1 MTMTVH
7 YSSLTN
13 EWSTPAELF
22 ARLDAEFGF
31 TLDPCATAENAKCR
45 KFFTQADDGL
55 RQSWA
60 GERVFMNPPYG
71 RQIGAWVRK
80 AFEESQNGALVVCLI
95 PARTDTSY
103 WHEYCMNASEIR
115 LIRGRVAFGGAPK
128 TNAHTPC
135 APFPSAVVVFA
146 PLPVPSNN
154 GFHLTAAPPVC
165 GMTMISTA
173 QPQVNPTIRRLEER

>member
-45 KFFTQADDGL
+45 KFFSQADDGL

-71 RQIGAWVRK
+71 RQIGAWVRRR
-80 AFEESQNGALVVCLI
+80 Q
-95 PARTDTSY
+95 PAPTCGECRYFARYLDGTFCDRRAIWRLRTDQACNIGEVS
-103 WHEYCMNASEIR
+103 
-115 LIRGRVAFGGAPK
+115 
-128 TNAHTPC
+128 
-135 APFPSAVVVFA
+135 
-146 PLPVPSNN
+146 
-154 GFHLTAAPPVC
+154 
-165 GMTMISTA
+165 
-173 QPQVNPTIRRLEER
+173 